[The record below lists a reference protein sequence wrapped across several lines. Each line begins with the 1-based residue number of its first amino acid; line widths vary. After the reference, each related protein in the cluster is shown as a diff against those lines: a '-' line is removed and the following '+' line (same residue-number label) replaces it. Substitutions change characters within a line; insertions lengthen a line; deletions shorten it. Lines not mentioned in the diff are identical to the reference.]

1 MKALILAAA
10 LAAAAPLGFAYAAGP
25 FDGTYSGG
33 SPAMGRMGCPATNA
47 TVTVT
52 DGKISGK
59 YQISAYTYP
68 ISGTVA
74 PDGTVTGKWAAYPLT
89 GKIAGGHF
97 TGSYTSKEC
106 GGARPVELNKSG

>member
-1 MKALILAAA
+1 MKRILIAVAFAAA
-10 LAAAAPLGFAYAAGP
+10 IPLSPASAAGP

-47 TVTVT
+47 TITIA

-59 YQISAYTYP
+59 YEISKYSYP
-68 ISGTVA
+68 ITGRVA
-74 PDGTVTGKWAAYPLT
+74 TDGTVTGKWAAYPFT
-89 GKIAGGHF
+89 GKIAGGQL

-106 GGARPVELNKSG
+106 GGARPVEMKKG

>member
-1 MKALILAAA
+1 MNRVVITAA
-10 LAAAAPLGFAYAAGP
+10 LAIAMPFAVANAAGP
-25 FDGTYSGG
+25 FDGTYTGG
-33 SPAMGRMGCPATNA
+33 SPGMGRMGCAATTA
-47 TVTVT
+47 TVTIT

-59 YQISAYTYP
+59 YEISKYTYP

-74 PDGTVTGKWAAYPLT
+74 ADGTVTGKWAAYAFT
-89 GKIAGGHF
+89 GKVSAGHL